1 MIPQPRAAR
10 YAAPMDTS
18 SQPSLHVALV
28 DDDADVRVGLRALL
42 RSYGYRVSMY
52 DGAQALLA
60 AGVAGVDC
68 VVSDVQMPVM
78 DGLELLA
85 RLQAAPHAPPC
96 ILMTAFP
103 DAHIRARALRTGAAC
118 FLSKPVDA
126 EELAA
131 CIAAASA

>member
-1 MIPQPRAAR
+1 MN
-10 YAAPMDTS
+10 TS
-18 SQPSLHVALV
+18 TRPASRTAHVALV

-52 DGAQALLA
+52 DGAPALLA
-60 AGVAGVDC
+60 AGLADIDC

-85 RLQAAPHAPPC
+85 RLRAAPGGPPC
-96 ILMTAFP
+96 ILMTAYP
-103 DAHIRARALRTGAAC
+103 DPHIRARAMRTGAAC

-131 CIAAASA
+131 CIAAAGAAPA